1 MIRLFEMDLPAL
13 MDEQFLLAQYGISIM
28 ESNHLADFERYALVD
43 LAIKKEKQKLEMIEA
58 GAALS
63 VS

>member
-1 MIRLFEMDLPAL
+1 MNLESL
-13 MDEQFLLAQYGISIM
+13 MEEQFLLAEYGISIS

-43 LAIKKEKQKLEMIEA
+43 LALKREKQKLEMIQA

-63 VS
+63 L